1 MSSSDEESYARNRSR
16 VAELE
21 ERRKRIRELND
32 RLRIDHVGGLIVL
45 TPGVRALSS
54 RDQSNAIVAVRAF
67 HVFTEDNDPNDE
79 HDFGTL
85 PVAGEQMMWKI
96 DYYDKRVECGSPDPS
111 NPDLT
116 TRVLTIM
123 LASEY

>member
-21 ERRKRIRELND
+21 ERRRRIRELND
-32 RLRIDHVGGLIVL
+32 RLRIDHVGGLMVL
-45 TPGVRALSS
+45 TPGVRALPS
-54 RDQSNAIVAVRAF
+54 RDQSNAIVAIRAF
-67 HVFTEDNDPNDE
+67 HAFTEDNDPNEE
-79 HDFGTL
+79 HDFGAVT
-85 PVAGEQMMWKI
+85 VAGQQMIWKI
-96 DYYDKRVECGSPDPS
+96 DYYDKRVEFGSPDPS
-111 NPDLT
+111 DPDLT